1 MWVFD
6 NALNTICC
14 SFNDIHASAGGQE
27 STILLE
33 SLARVSGT
41 NIPSD
46 YLSKEQVHIDIC
58 LGIYNLLG
66 QDKKARQW
74 ARCEGR
80 GLEWRTSPRGAK
92 QDTLA
97 CARQDWRRNVRL
109 FLPRTNRRAICARAE
124 RSRVE
129 NARPILE
136 LRAAPPQTAAKE
148 PIHIILDS
156 DAWSEATHH
165 HHTLKKP
172 TPATTSAVLWLRDSP
187 CIICR
192 SFNDIQ

>member
-74 ARCEGR
+74 VRCEGR
-80 GLEWRTSPRGAK
+80 GLDGG
-92 QDTLA
+92 
-97 CARQDWRRNVRL
+97 
-109 FLPRTNRRAICARAE
+109 
-124 RSRVE
+124 
-129 NARPILE
+129 
-136 LRAAPPQTAAKE
+136 
-148 PIHIILDS
+148 
-156 DAWSEATHH
+156 HH
-165 HHTLKKP
+165 HEVLNKTHLRV
-172 TPATTSAVLWLRDSP
+172 PAKIGVVTWDFSSP
-187 CIICR
+187 AQTDGR
-192 SFNDIQ
+192 SVREQKGAE